1 MTKVLNTGIS
11 LLIFFTLLLT
21 AVMPPAPREFFNL
34 NILILVSLIVISII
48 IILSQKIKTSIN
60 FSDYNFLLRYAL
72 LLYLLYLLISFYIG
86 LVSLKTPLSA
96 LRSTGPYVI
105 LLPFLVL
112 ICLRDYKLNLDT
124 IAGMLIFCGLLQ
136 ALNCIYLY
144 FTGIHN
150 FTVANVLVQRITFL
164 DPRTTL
170 PFVLASAILP
180 LNYFFNSSYSFYK
193 RYVALLII
201 ALSVFGAIATS
212 TRSIIL
218 AIGCGWFIYLMT
230 LLIYREKLFK
240 LTRTMLLRRL
250 GMFAVLLILLFFLF
264 NHVQATRAA
273 FLAFSARAGVHNFA
287 DYSTG
292 RIDAEWLPAIR
303 IWWHAKLL
311 NFLFGAGAGIG
322 FDAPWGKS
330 VTYMHN
336 LLVYALFYGGIFGVV
351 AVLSVY
357 FATFYSLWE
366 KAKILVESQ
375 YFMFCAFLFGLFCY
389 AELFAVH
396 KLFSYNLIFALL
408 IGIALRDNNNK
419 ILS

>member
-11 LLIFFTLLLT
+11 LLIFFTMFLT
-21 AVMPPAPREFFNL
+21 TIMPPAPKEFFNI

-48 IILSQKIKTSIN
+48 IILSQKLKTSVSFN
-60 FSDYNFLLRYAL
+60 GYNSLLHYAL
-72 LLYLLYLLISFYIG
+72 LFYLLYLLISFCIG
-86 LVSLKTPLSA
+86 FVSLKIPLSA

-105 LLPFLVL
+105 MLPFIVL
-112 ICLRDYKLNLDT
+112 ICLRDYKFSLDRL
-124 IAGMLIFCGLLQ
+124 ALMMIFCGLLQ
-136 ALNCIYLY
+136 SLNCIYLY
-144 FTGIHN
+144 FTEIHN
-150 FTVANVLVQRITFL
+150 FTMANVLLQRITL
-164 DPRTTL
+164 RDPRTTL

-180 LNYFFNSSYSFYK
+180 LNYFFNSSYGFYK
-193 RYVALLII
+193 RYVALLVI

-218 AIGCGWFIYLMT
+218 AIGCGWFIYLMI
-230 LLIYREKLFK
+230 LLIYREKVFK
-240 LTRTMLLRRL
+240 LTKTLLLQRL
-250 GMFAVLLILLFFLF
+250 AVFAILLILLFFLF
-264 NHVQATRAA
+264 NHVQSTRAA
-273 FLAFSARAGVHNFA
+273 FLAFSARAGMHNFA

-292 RIDAEWLPAIR
+292 RIDAEWLPAIK

-311 NFLFGAGAGIG
+311 NFLFGAGSGIG

-330 VTYMHN
+330 ITYMHN

-351 AVLSVY
+351 AVLGVY
-357 FATFYSLWE
+357 LATFYSLWE
-366 KAKILVESQ
+366 KAKILAEPQ

-408 IGIALRDNNNK
+408 IGVALRNNNK